1 MLASAPQEQSQGD
14 GAGRSTSA
22 RIHSLAG
29 HQCLLTPP
37 LGKVIGAFDCCP
49 AGMEQLSDLKAFARG
64 FAELLVF
71 DPRQE
76 RFIPCT
82 GHVVALS
89 P

>member
-1 MLASAPQEQSQGD
+1 
-14 GAGRSTSA
+14 
-22 RIHSLAG
+22 
-29 HQCLLTPP
+29 
-37 LGKVIGAFDCCP
+37 
-49 AGMEQLSDLKAFARG
+49 MEQLSDLKAFARG